1 MSINRA
7 VYVICGY
14 NLSTKRDSVFTEEL
28 YESKLYEDMT
38 YNQRKG
44 NVQCFDDPMYG
55 DFLYVGY
62 ILGVLEDDYNRQ
74 LITVEDANVE
84 MYRAMVDQR
93 LAEWNISGG
102 DAPFKL
108 MVFNYFT

>member
-1 MSINRA
+1 MKTCPTTGTKGMYSI
-7 VYVICGY
+7 
-14 NLSTKRDSVFTEEL
+14 L
-28 YESKLYEDMT
+28 YA
-38 YNQRKG
+38 
-44 NVQCFDDPMYG
+44 
-55 DFLYVGY
+55 GY
-62 ILGVLEDDYNRQ
+62 ILGVLDDDYYQ
-74 LITVEDANVE
+74 QCIATEANNIE